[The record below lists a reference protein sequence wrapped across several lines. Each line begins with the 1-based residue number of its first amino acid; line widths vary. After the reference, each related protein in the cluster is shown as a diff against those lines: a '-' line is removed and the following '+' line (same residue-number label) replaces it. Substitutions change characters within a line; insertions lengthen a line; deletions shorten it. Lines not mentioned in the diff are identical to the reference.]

1 MQESNME
8 IRWLGTA
15 GFDIKTQDSRF
26 LIDPYVSRNPA
37 AEPVQHLVPADLA
50 GADRIFISHGHFDHL
65 MDVPKILAGDT
76 EKSCRVFCS
85 ARAGS
90 TLEKLGVDK
99 DRVYRVNQDNIEVR
113 FSHVKARAF
122 FSRHI
127 RFDLPLAAA
136 TLARIHLR
144 FFRLL
149 PLFTR
154 YPCGQVL
161 SWQFCL
167 EGRTIQHFGSAG
179 AAPVQP
185 KTLAPV
191 DILLFP
197 LQGHTDIC
205 KIAAEQVRYL
215 APNIV
220 IVHHHDNFYPPVS
233 QDIDTKRFVEQV
245 NRENPRIRVIV
256 PRINVPITI

>member
-1 MQESNME
+1 ME

-15 GFDIKTQDSRF
+15 GFDIRTHNSRF
-26 LIDPYVSRNPA
+26 LIDPYVSRNLT
-37 AEPVQHLVPADLA
+37 AEPVQPLAPEDLA

-85 ARAGS
+85 SRAGS
-90 TLEKLGVDK
+90 TLERLGVAK
-99 DRVYRVNQDNIEVR
+99 DRMYRVNQDNIEVR
-113 FSHVKARAF
+113 FSHVTARAF

-127 RFDLPLAAA
+127 RFDLRLVSA
-136 TLARIHLR
+136 TLARIHFM
-144 FFRLL
+144 FFHLL

-179 AAPVQP
+179 AAPAQL
-185 KTLAPV
+185 KALAPV
-191 DILLFP
+191 DILLLP

-205 KIAAEQVRYL
+205 KIAAEQVHYL
-215 APNIV
+215 TPNIV
-220 IVHHHDNFYPPVS
+220 IVHHHDNFFPPVS
-233 QDIDTKRFVEQV
+233 QTIDTKRFVEQV
-245 NRENPRIRVIV
+245 NRETPGTRVIL